1 MQAQVILSG
10 GSLLSSVSSR
20 VAASANDAFSDRLST
35 TAFLYSLPGASAV
48 LSSTGSTGGC
58 LHERWFVVVVTKIAW
73 VGKQLLVVRV
83 AGVVG
88 REGERMCD
96 AILVV
101 GGNQ

>member
-1 MQAQVILSG
+1 M
-10 GSLLSSVSSR
+10 
-20 VAASANDAFSDRLST
+20 
-35 TAFLYSLPGASAV
+35 P
-48 LSSTGSTGGC
+48 
-58 LHERWFVVVVTKIAW
+58 HERWFVVVVTKIAW

-96 AILVV
+96 AISVV

>member
-1 MQAQVILSG
+1 M
-10 GSLLSSVSSR
+10 LSS
-20 VAASANDAFSDRLST
+20 A
-35 TAFLYSLPGASAV
+35 
-48 LSSTGSTGGC
+48 GSTGGW
-58 LHERWFVVVVTKIAW
+58 LLPHERWFVVVVTKIAW

-88 REGERMCD
+88 QEGERMCD